1 MHALGLV
8 LGTCQGKDV
17 QPVLLLSTKL
27 YPNQVSSRNGY
38 MLPGVNIVTG
48 TKSRKVMST
57 SFGDNQRLGDHGKSY
72 L

>member
-8 LGTCQGKDV
+8 LGTWQGKDV
-17 QPVLLLSTKL
+17 QPILLLSTKL
-27 YPNQVSSRNGY
+27 YPNQVSKRNGY
-38 MLPGVNIVTG
+38 MFPGVNTVTG

-57 SFGDNQRLGDHGKSY
+57 SFRDNQRLGDHGKSY